1 MTGAAAAAV
10 RRRGSGR
17 RELMMFALPVDGPAT
32 DRHSSCVV
40 YVSCNGPGVGTE
52 GAPRTDKE
60 RCMKRRPKVLFHASV
75 GWMDRGSHCFG
86 DFSPPEISSEFSGKS
101 LIFLRPRERSIVLR
115 SGKLFLF
122 FCPRGRGHVSPL
134 PRPDA
139 TRKKVGRLLHRGIFS
154 S

>member
-1 MTGAAAAAV
+1 
-10 RRRGSGR
+10 
-17 RELMMFALPVDGPAT
+17 MMFALPVDGPAT

-40 YVSCNGPGVGTE
+40 YVSCNGPGPGGGTGRE
-52 GAPRTDKE
+52 GGRERGATRTDKE

-75 GWMDRGSHCFG
+75 GWMDRGSYCFD
-86 DFSPPEISSEFSGKS
+86 DFSPPEIFSEFSGKS

-122 FCPRGRGHVSPL
+122 FCPGGEGMSLLFHV
-134 PRPDA
+134 RM
-139 TRKKVGRLLHRGIFS
+139 RHEKKVRQLLHRGIFS